1 MSIYGHPLVSSKPH
15 LDVKKYAARID
26 ELFQNITIE
35 LFPQSTTPDPNMA
48 DTSRLWQQLFSEFT
62 VNSQED
68 ALNQTHCADITV
80 VFARGTNEGGNV
92 GAVAGPPFL
101 EALREKAASLSVAM
115 QGVEYAAN
123 VTGFALGGYLD
134 GSLRMA
140 FDIAA
145 VAVKCPKTKITIS
158 GFSQGAQLAHNAAKY
173 LPSVILERVSSAVTF
188 GDPLQPSPLKGLEDR
203 SLVIYNSGDDICAK
217 VSKVTLPHFA
227 YPGRVYEAAEYVLKK
242 AKNY

>member
-1 MSIYGHPLVSSKPH
+1 MSIYGHSSVSSKTH
-15 LDVKKYAARID
+15 LNVKKYAARID

-68 ALNQTHCADITV
+68 ALNQTRCADITV

-123 VTGFALGGYLD
+123 VTGFALGGD
-134 GSLRMA
+134 PNGSFRICQMSKDQDLNLGVLA
-140 FDIAA
+140 GS
-145 VAVKCPKTKITIS
+145 TI
-158 GFSQGAQLAHNAAKY
+158 GAQCCKY

-203 SLVIYNSGDDICAK
+203 SLVICNSGDDICAK
-217 VSKVTLPHFA
+217 GSKVTLPHFA
-227 YPGRVYEAAEYVLKK
+227 YPGRVYEAADYVLKK
-242 AKNY
+242 AKIY